1 MLHSTPFSA
10 IVVGVATVK
19 ADNKI
24 PQSRLN
30 IVNARTF
37 N

>member
-1 MLHSTPFSA
+1 MLHSTPFLV
-10 IVVGVATVK
+10 IVVVAATVK

-24 PQSRLN
+24 PQSLLN